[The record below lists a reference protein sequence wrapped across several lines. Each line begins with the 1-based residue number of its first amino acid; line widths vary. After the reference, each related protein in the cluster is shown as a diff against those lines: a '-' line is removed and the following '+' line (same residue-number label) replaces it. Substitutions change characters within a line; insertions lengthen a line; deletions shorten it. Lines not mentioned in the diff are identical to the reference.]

1 MATLRHLVSLVLV
14 ATALVATA
22 PAGQAESRSTD
33 PNRTMLVSFGM
44 TVALPGVT
52 LSPGTYVFELADPA
66 FARTLV
72 RVSSRDRRV
81 VYLTAFTRM
90 VTRPPALESDASVS
104 FGEARS
110 TDPLPVSTWWPSGE
124 TSGRQFVYG
133 R

>member
-1 MATLRHLVSLVLV
+1 MATFRHLVTSALVV
-14 ATALVATA
+14 TALVATA
-22 PAGQAESRSTD
+22 PAGRAESRSTD
-33 PNRTMLVSFGM
+33 PNRTMFVTFGM

-90 VTRPPALESDASVS
+90 VSRPPSLESDTTVS

-110 TDPLPVSTWWPSGE
+110 SKPLPVATWWPTGE
-124 TSGRQFVYG
+124 SSGRQFVYA